1 MKFINA
7 RVACVGVALLP
18 FVASATGG
26 NAEVTTNPSDF
37 LAHLD
42 AGYFDSGVGFGINNH
57 ATNAT
62 ESFSNGTFSY
72 VVSAPSN
79 GIYSDGASITSN
91 FSTDPLVFDFTGSLN
106 PVTAVGGYFGVT
118 DEFGAFIPSTLQLLL
133 SDSTTVSLD
142 TTTLAGSQGFVGFIV
157 PNNTFISSLTLTPD
171 TAFQL
176 AGATQLFV
184 GVPETSTYAA
194 AGFMSLCIGGLWLKR
209 SRRAA

>member
-18 FVASATGG
+18 FLAT
-26 NAEVTTNPSDF
+26 ATEVTTNLPDF

-42 AGYFDSGVGFGINNH
+42 AGYFDSGVGFGINNG
-57 ATNAT
+57 ATMS
-62 ESFSNGTFSY
+62 ESFSGGTPTFSY
-72 VVSAPSN
+72 VVSAPYN
-79 GIYSDGASITSN
+79 GIFSDGASITSG
-91 FSTDPLVFDFTGSLN
+91 FSTDPLVFTFSTSPN
-106 PVTAVGGYFGVT
+106 PVTAVGGYFGIT
-118 DEFGAFIPSTLQLLL
+118 DTEGAFIPGTLQLLL

-142 TTTLAGSQGFVGFIV
+142 TTALAGSQGFVGFIV
-157 PNNTFISSLTLTPD
+157 PNDTFISSLTLTPD
-171 TAFQL
+171 HPLQF